1 MERLFGGGGGGGG
14 GDEQRATLLEKLAHI
29 VAIF

>member
-14 GDEQRATLLEKLAHI
+14 GDEEGATLLEKLAHI

>member
-14 GDEQRATLLEKLAHI
+14 GDEVGATLLEKLAHI